1 MLLNASAPSRF
12 VEFGLMAK
20 PAPSLMDKIV
30 SLCKRRGF
38 VFPASEIYGGQ
49 GSTYDWGPL
58 GVELKR
64 RVKEAWW
71 ESLVYARRD
80 VVGLDSAIIQSPR
93 VWEASGHVG
102 GFSDPLIDN
111 KTSKQRYRAD
121 HLVEEHAA
129 GLRKAGKDADADALL
144 ARLPA
149 ALGDN
154 AALHALILSADIKDP
169 KSGTADWTEVRRFDL
184 MFKTH
189 VGPVEDT
196 ASVAYLRPETAQGI
210 FINFNNVVNAARTKL
225 PFGIAQV
232 GKSFRNEIT
241 PGNFVFRT
249 REFEQ
254 MEMEWFCRPAEAGE
268 WYAFWKKERF
278 QWYLDL
284 GIRAERLRMRE
295 HAPDELAHYADGC
308 ADVEYEFPFGWSEL
322 EGVANRTDYDLKK
335 HAEHSGERLA
345 WYDQQANEHI
355 VPYVIE
361 PAAGCDRTAMTFLV
375 DAYDEEPDEKEPRV
389 VLRFH
394 PRIAP
399 VTVAVFPL
407 VKKEGMPEK
416 AAEIERGLRRRFR
429 TMIEENQSIGRRY
442 RRQDEIGT
450 PFCVTVDGD
459 TLQDDTVTLRERDTM
474 TQERIAVSDLPA
486 ALDARIAA
494 WKRPQTA
501 GVA

>member
-1 MLLNASAPSRF
+1 
-12 VEFGLMAK
+12 MAK
-20 PAPSLMDKIV
+20 PTSPPSLMDKLV

-64 RVKEAWW
+64 RVKELWW
-71 ESLVYARRD
+71 ESVVYARRD

-121 HLVEEHAA
+121 HLVEGQARALHAA
-129 GLRKAGKDADADALL
+129 GRAAEAEALL
-144 ARLPA
+144 A
-149 ALGDN
+149 ALARAHGDN
-154 AALHALILSADIKDP
+154 AALYQLIVGAGIQDP
-169 KSGTADWTEVRRFDL
+169 VSGTSDWTEVRQFNL
-184 MFKTH
+184 MFKTY
-189 VGPVEDT
+189 VGPVEDS
-196 ASVAYLRPETAQGI
+196 ANVAYLRPETAQGI
-210 FINFNNVVNAARTKL
+210 FINFNNVLNAMRPKL
-225 PFGIAQV
+225 PFGVAQI

-254 MEMEWFCRPAEAGE
+254 MELEFFCEPESAGQ
-268 WYAFWKKERF
+268 WYEYWRQERF
-278 QWYLDL
+278 QWYLKY
-284 GIRAERLRMRE
+284 GIDPDKLRLRA
-295 HAPDELAHYADGC
+295 HADDELAHYAAGC
-308 ADVEYEFPFGWSEL
+308 SDVEYLFPFGWSEL
-322 EGVANRTDYDLKK
+322 EGIANRTDYDLKR
-335 HAEHSGERLA
+335 HAECSGTPLA
-345 WYDQQANEHI
+345 YFDQEHKRHV

-361 PAAGCDRTAMTFLV
+361 PAAGCDRTAMTFLA
-375 DAYDEEPDEKEPRV
+375 DAYDEEPDGEELRV

-407 VKKEGMPEK
+407 VKKEGMPEW
-416 AAEIERGLRRRFR
+416 AEELERTLRPRLRTAIEV
-429 TMIEENQSIGRRY
+429 NQSIGKRY

-450 PFCVTVDGD
+450 PYCVTVDGQ
-459 TLQDDTVTLRERDTM
+459 TLQDGTVTLRDRDSM
-474 TQERIAVSDLPA
+474 AQERVHRDELAAVLE
-486 ALDARIAA
+486 RKIAA
-494 WKRPQTA
+494 WRRPSKR
-501 GVA
+501 VAAAV

>member
-1 MLLNASAPSRF
+1 MS
-12 VEFGLMAK
+12 K
-20 PAPSLMDKIV
+20 PQPALMDKIV

-64 RVKEAWW
+64 RVKDAWW
-71 ESLVYARRD
+71 SSMVYDRQD
-80 VVGLDSAIIQSPR
+80 VVGLDSAIIQSPD
-93 VWEASGHVG
+93 VWRASGHVG

-121 HLVEEHAA
+121 HLVEGKIEKY
-129 GLRKAGKDADADALL
+129 RKKGKVDKAEALQEKL
-144 ARLPA
+144 GVAV
-149 ALGDN
+149 GDN
-154 AALHALILSADIKDP
+154 EALRQLILDEGIKCP
-169 KSGTADWTEVRRFDL
+169 VSGTDDWTEVRQFNL
-184 MFKTH
+184 MFETH
-189 VGPVEDT
+189 VGAVQDS

-210 FINFNNVVNAARTKL
+210 FINFNNVVTATRKKL
-225 PFGIAQV
+225 PFGIAQI

-254 MEMEWFCRPAEAGE
+254 MEMEFFCRPEEAGQ
-268 WYAFWKKERF
+268 WFDYWQQQRY

-284 GIRAERLRMRE
+284 GVDPDKLRLRQ

-308 ADVEYEFPFGWSEL
+308 GDVEYLFPFGWSEL
-322 EGVANRTDYDLKK
+322 EGIANRTDYDLKK
-335 HAEHSGERLA
+335 HSEASGTALS
-345 WYDQQANEHI
+345 WFDQENNEH
-355 VPYVIE
+355 VTPYVIE

-375 DAYDEEPDEKEPRV
+375 DAYDEEGEGKEQRV

-407 VKKEGMPEK
+407 VKKEGMPER
-416 AAEIERGLRRRFR
+416 AEELERSLRRHF
-429 TMIEENQSIGRRY
+429 TTAIEFNQSIGRRY

-459 TLQDDTVTLRERDTM
+459 TLQDGTVTLRERDSM
-474 TQERIAVSDLPA
+474 SQERVPA
-486 ALDARIAA
+486 DQLVAILEERIAA
-494 WKRPQTA
+494 WRRPEPA
-501 GVA
+501 PAS

>member
-1 MLLNASAPSRF
+1 
-12 VEFGLMAK
+12 
-20 PAPSLMDKIV
+20 MDKIV

-71 ESLVYARRD
+71 ESMVYARQD

-121 HLVEEHAA
+121 HLVEAKIEKY
-129 GLRKAGKDADADALL
+129 RKKGKDDKAAALMD
-144 ARLPA
+144 RLTS

-154 AALHALILSADIKDP
+154 EALRQLIMDEGIKDP
-169 KSGTADWTEVRRFDL
+169 VSGTDDWTDVRQFNL
-184 MFKTH
+184 MFQTQ
-189 VGPVEDT
+189 VGAVEGS

-210 FINFNNVVNAARTKL
+210 FINFNNVVTATRKKL
-225 PFGIAQV
+225 PFGIAQI

-254 MEMEWFCRPAEAGE
+254 MEMEFFCRPEDAPK
-268 WYAFWKKERF
+268 WYAYWQKERF

-284 GIRAERLRMRE
+284 GVNPEKLRMRE
-295 HAPDELAHYADGC
+295 HAGDELAHYAAGC
-308 ADVEYEFPFGWSEL
+308 GDVEYLFPFGWSEL
-322 EGVANRTDYDLKK
+322 EGVANRTAYDLKK
-335 HAEHSGERLA
+335 HSEASGQPLS
-345 WYDQQANEHI
+345 WFDQEANEH
-355 VPYVIE
+355 VTPYVIE
-361 PAAGCDRTAMTFLV
+361 PAAGCDRTAMTFMV
-375 DAYDEEPDEKEPRV
+375 DAYDEEGEGKDKRV

-399 VTVAVFPL
+399 VEVAIFPL

-416 AAEIERGLRRRFR
+416 AAEIESQLRRHFR
-429 TMIEENQSIGRRY
+429 TAIEENQSIGRRY

-459 TLQDDTVTLRERDTM
+459 TMTDGTVTLRERDSM
-474 TQERIAVSDLPA
+474 AQERVAIDELREVLTQKSEAWTRPA
-486 ALDARIAA
+486 PPVESASSS
-494 WKRPQTA
+494 
-501 GVA
+501 

>member
-1 MLLNASAPSRF
+1 
-12 VEFGLMAK
+12 MAK
-20 PAPSLMDKIV
+20 PAPSVMDKIV

-58 GVELKR
+58 GVELKK

-71 ESLVYARRD
+71 EAMVYSRQD

-121 HLVEEHAA
+121 HLVENKIEKY
-129 GLRKAGKDADADALL
+129 RKKGKQDRADALMDKL
-144 ARLPA
+144 TA

-154 AALHALILSADIKDP
+154 EALKQLILDEGIKDP
-169 KSGTADWTEVRRFDL
+169 VSGTDDWTDVRQFNL
-184 MFKTH
+184 MFQTQ
-189 VGPVEDT
+189 VGAVEGS

-210 FINFNNVVNAARTKL
+210 FINFNNVVTATRKKL
-225 PFGIAQV
+225 PFGIAQI

-254 MEMEWFCRPAEAGE
+254 MEMEFFCRPEEAGE
-268 WYAFWKKERF
+268 WYAYWQKERY

-284 GIRAERLRMRE
+284 GVNPEKLRMRE
-295 HAPDELAHYADGC
+295 HASDELAHYAAGC
-308 ADVEYEFPFGWSEL
+308 GDVEYLFPFGWSEL

-335 HAEHSGERLA
+335 HSEASGHPLS
-345 WYDQQANEHI
+345 WFDQEANEHVI
-355 VPYVIE
+355 PFVIE

-375 DAYDEEPDEKEPRV
+375 DAYDEEGEGKDKRV
-389 VLRFH
+389 VLHLH

-399 VTVAVFPL
+399 IEVAIFPL

-416 AAEIERGLRRRFR
+416 AVEVEAQLRRHFR
-429 TMIEENQSIGRRY
+429 TAIEENQSIGRRY

-459 TLQDDTVTLRERDTM
+459 TMSDGTVTLRERDSM
-474 TQERIAVSDLPA
+474 AQERVAISELRDV
-486 ALDARIAA
+486 LDRKIAA
-494 WKRPQTA
+494 WVRPEPRA
-501 GVA
+501 EGASPSSS